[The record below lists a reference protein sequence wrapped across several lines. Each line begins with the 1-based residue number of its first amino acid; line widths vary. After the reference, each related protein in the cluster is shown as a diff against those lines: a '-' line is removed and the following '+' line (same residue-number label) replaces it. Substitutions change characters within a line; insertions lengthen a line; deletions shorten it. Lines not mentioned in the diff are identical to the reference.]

1 MIASIILFI
10 SMTFSVIWSLIFI
23 PICIFN
29 IKIHKIS
36 GQKMRTFLKQVTVA
50 SIWSNG
56 EPDCWITGK
65 WYFGYIYTSVGGQNE
80 GTNKDLY
87 ICCSESFY
95 KTIIEKKEV
104 DETGKS
110 TKITY
115 YEREGIFF
123 RLTYTTRPIDLPKR
137 PIKEHQESA
146 INQIIDVY
154 NEQSYCICLLYGEPG
169 TMKSMTAQY
178 LCKKMLETSKEVCF
192 VDSFNPFEQGDNFAS
207 LYTRVNPSSDRPL
220 IIILEEIDCNI
231 SKMHSGLIQ
240 INKYIPTQIKTKT
253 DWNGFLDK
261 FDRGLYPN
269 VIIIMTTNKSINY
282 FDFLDPSYLRKG
294 RVDLKIKF

>member
-123 RLTYTTRPIDLPKR
+123 RLTYTNRPINLPKR

-269 VIIIMTTNKSINY
+269 VIIIMTTNKSISY
-282 FDFLDPSYLRKG
+282 FDELDPSYLRKG

>member
-1 MIASIILFI
+1 MIASIILFV

-23 PICIFN
+23 PICFLN

-36 GQKMRTFLKQVTVA
+36 GQKMRTFLKEVKVA

-56 EPDCWITGK
+56 EPDCWICGK
-65 WYFGYIYTSVGGQNE
+65 WYIGYINTSIGGQNE
-80 GTNKDLY
+80 GSSRDLY
-87 ICCSESFY
+87 ICCSEKFY
-95 KTIIEKKEV
+95 KDIIEKKQV
-104 DETGKS
+104 DESGKS

-137 PIKEHQESA
+137 PIKEHQEQA
-146 INQIIDVY
+146 ITQITDIYNNQG
-154 NEQSYCICLLYGEPG
+154 YCVCLLYGEPG

-178 LCKKMLETSKEVCF
+178 LCQKLLETNKEVSF

-207 LYTRVNPSSDRPL
+207 LYTRVNPSSDKPL
-220 IIILEEIDCNI
+220 VIILEEIDINL
-231 SKMHSGLIQ
+231 SKMHNGMVQ
-240 INKYIPTQIKTKT
+240 INKYIPTQIKNKT

-269 VIIIMTTNKSINY
+269 VIIMMTTNKNISY
-282 FDFLDPSYLRKG
+282 FDELDSSYLRKG